1 MGGKNDIGCEG
12 LVIIKHPQKGD
23 ADTGKAMCDSIKKAI
38 PAGTG
43 HVCMFHDATEMGSA
57 NAGYAGAFKELDKE
71 ISAKVTEF
79 VCAIPGSIPRM
90 MAHTV
95 AMFSD
100 KKWSI
105 FKEKGEAEKYLEEKG
120 FDSKKQVAQGPGTV
134 GFIKS

>member
-1 MGGKNDIGCEG
+1 MSGMKDAECAG
-12 LVIIKHPQKGD
+12 LIIIKHPQKGD
-23 ADTGKAMCDSIKKAI
+23 ADSGKVITDSIRKTL
-38 PAGTG
+38 PAGAG

-57 NAGYAGAFKELDKE
+57 NTGYAAAFKELDKD
-71 ISAKVTEF
+71 IAGRVTEI

-105 FKEKGEAEKYLEEKG
+105 FKEKEEAVKYLEEKG
-120 FDSKKQVAQGPGTV
+120 FDSKKQAAQGSGTV

>member
-1 MGGKNDIGCEG
+1 MSGNITECAG

-23 ADTGKAMCDSIKKAI
+23 ADSGKAICDSIRKTL
-38 PAGTG
+38 PAGAG

-57 NAGYAGAFKELDKE
+57 NTGYAAAFKELDKD
-71 ISAKVTEF
+71 IAGRVTEI

-105 FKEKGEAEKYLEEKG
+105 FKEKDEAVKYLEEKG
-120 FDSKKQVAQGPGTV
+120 FDSKKQTAQGPGTV

>member
-1 MGGKNDIGCEG
+1 MAGKKDIGCEG

-23 ADTGKAMCDSIKKAI
+23 ADSGKAICDSIRKTI
-38 PAGTG
+38 PAGAG
-43 HVCMFHDATEMGSA
+43 HVCIFHDATEMGSA

-71 ISAKVTEF
+71 ISGRVTEI

-105 FKEKGEAEKYLEEKG
+105 FKEKDEAVKYLEEKG
-120 FDSKKQVAQGPGTV
+120 FDNKKKADQGPGTV

>member
-1 MGGKNDIGCEG
+1 MGDKKDIGCSG
-12 LVIIKHPQKGD
+12 LVIIKHPQRGD
-23 ADTGKAMCDSIKKAI
+23 ADSGKAICDSIRKSI
-38 PAGTG
+38 PAGEG
-43 HVCMFHDATEMGSA
+43 HVCIFHDATEMASA
-57 NAGYAGAFKELDKE
+57 NTGYAGAFKELDKE
-71 ISAKVTEF
+71 ISSRVTEI

-105 FKEKGEAEKYLEEKG
+105 FKEKGEAVKYLEEKG
-120 FDSKKQVAQGPGTV
+120 FDKKKQAAQTPGTV